1 MILTI
6 RQSRSQI
13 KRSARQALRRANAL
27 YLWADVN
34 PNVSSREI
42 LGSVLKSNDDLLPQ
56 AVNLPSYTS
65 ATFTELVAQLRRLKE
80 TVAA

>member
-42 LGSVLKSNDDLLPQ
+42 LGSVLKGNDLLRQ
-56 AVNLPSYTS
+56 AVNLPAYTS